1 MNPNTT
7 TNDYEPIVFDELIGI
22 TGLMLSEDVF
32 CSIASEKVGVLPHDI
47 ADKSIL
53 FIDRKANYKKDD
65 YIVIKDSRVRKN
77 GYRITKALSDKDKDF
92 VGRLIASIKIYWG
105 WNNEV
110 ENWKRK

>member
-22 TGLMLSEDVF
+22 TGLMLSDDVF

-92 VGRLIASIKIYWG
+92 VGRLIASIKIY
-105 WNNEV
+105 
-110 ENWKRK
+110 